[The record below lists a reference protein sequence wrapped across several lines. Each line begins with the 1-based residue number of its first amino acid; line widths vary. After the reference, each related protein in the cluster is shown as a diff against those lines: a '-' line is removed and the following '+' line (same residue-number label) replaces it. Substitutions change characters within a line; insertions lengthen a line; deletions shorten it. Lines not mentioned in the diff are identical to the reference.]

1 MKILKVAHTQAK
13 LRQYA
18 VQTKNGEGDEID
30 RLMTEAKAR
39 FKVKGKK
46 QRSAKI
52 IILSLKKL
60 LGVK

>member
-1 MKILKVAHTQAK
+1 MN
-13 LRQYA
+13 RQYA

-39 FKVKGKK
+39 FKIKGKK

-52 IILSLKKL
+52 IVLSLKKL

>member
-1 MKILKVAHTQAK
+1 MN
-13 LRQYA
+13 RQYA

-30 RLMTEAKAR
+30 KLMTEAKAR
-39 FKVKGKK
+39 FKIKGKK

-52 IILSLKKL
+52 IILSLSVINNPKFIKL